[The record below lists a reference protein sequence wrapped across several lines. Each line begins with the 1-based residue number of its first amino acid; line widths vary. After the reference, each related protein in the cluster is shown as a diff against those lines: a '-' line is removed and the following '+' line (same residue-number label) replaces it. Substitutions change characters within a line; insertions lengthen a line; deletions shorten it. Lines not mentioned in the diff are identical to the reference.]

1 MVQNTRQTKSGA
13 AAIIAAAAL
22 IAGNLIGAGI
32 LGLPINTGLAGLLP
46 SMAAMLAGG
55 AMMYLTAIILG
66 GEAARSRN
74 ETFDYPS
81 LYGAYLGRFGKWI
94 AIAANMIIL
103 YGLLTAYFTGG
114 EKIVASL
121 IGWES
126 RPLLLML
133 LFSAPLIVL
142 ACINLSFLQRIN
154 TLLMLLL
161 VLAFAVLVFM
171 GSGHIQTKRMLYT
184 DWLFLPLTLPIIV
197 TAFHFHN
204 IIPTLSA
211 DLNWD
216 MALFRKA
223 VFWGMLL
230 ALVMN
235 GLWVFIGI
243 GVIPL
248 TGENSIL
255 ESFHTNAPATLP
267 MAFQIKSGLFT
278 LCASIFALVAICTSF
293 LANAVGLQSFIRDLL
308 ANVFRIESRPLV
320 IAVTFL
326 PPLLTALI
334 YPDIFLKALDIVGG
348 VGIVVLFGVLPTLIV
363 MMDRTRS
370 PKLRLVC
377 LAAFLFSLAILG
389 LEILQETNLL
399 QLKPWVEYHSV
410 DF

>member
-1 MVQNTRQTKSGA
+1 MIQDRRRTKSA
-13 AAIIAAAAL
+13 TATIIATAAL

-66 GEAARSRN
+66 DEAARSRN
-74 ETFDYPS
+74 ATFDYPS
-81 LYGAYLGRFGKWI
+81 LYETYLGRFGKWI

-142 ACINLSFLQRIN
+142 SCINLSFLQRIN

-161 VLAFAVLVFM
+161 VLSFAVLVLM
-171 GSGHIQTKRMLYT
+171 GSGHLQIKRMVYM

-197 TAFHFHN
+197 TSFHFHN
-204 IIPTLSA
+204 IIPTVSA

-216 MALFRKA
+216 MTLFRKS

-235 GLWVFIGI
+235 CLWVFIGI

-255 ESFHTNAPATLP
+255 ESFHTNTPATVP
-267 MAFQIKSGLFT
+267 MAIQIRSGLFT
-278 LCASIFALVAICTSF
+278 LSASIFALVAICTSF
-293 LANAVGLQSFIRDLL
+293 LANALGLQNFIRDLL
-308 ANVFRIESRPLV
+308 ANVFRIENRPLV
-320 IAVTFL
+320 ITLTFV

-348 VGIVVLFGVLPTLIV
+348 VGIVVLFGILPTLIV
-363 MMDRTRS
+363 LMDRARS

-377 LAAFLFSLAILG
+377 LAAFLFALIILAM
-389 LEILQETNLL
+389 EIMQEANLL
-399 QLKPWVEYHSV
+399 QLKPWVEYHSI

>member
-1 MVQNTRQTKSGA
+1 MVQNTKRAKSRS

-32 LGLPINTGLAGLLP
+32 LGLPINTGLAGLMP

-66 GEAARSRN
+66 DEAARSRN

-81 LYGAYLGRFGKWI
+81 LYETYLGRFGKWI

-114 EKIVASL
+114 EKIVAGL

-126 RPLLLML
+126 RPLLLTL
-133 LFSAPLIVL
+133 LFAAPLIVL
-142 ACINLSFLQRIN
+142 ACINLSFIQKIN

-171 GSGHIQTKRMLYT
+171 GAGHLQTRRLFYS

-204 IIPTLSA
+204 IIPTISA

-216 MALFRKA
+216 RALFRKS

-230 ALVMN
+230 AFFMN

-255 ESFHTNAPATLP
+255 HAFHTNTPATLP
-267 MAFQIKSGLFT
+267 MAVQIKSSLFT
-278 LCASIFALVAICTSF
+278 LCAAIFALVAICTSF
-293 LANAVGLQSFIRDLL
+293 LANALGLQSFIRDLL
-308 ANVFRIESRPLV
+308 ANSFRIRNRPLV
-320 IAVTFL
+320 IALTFL
-326 PPLLTALI
+326 PPLLTSLI

-348 VGIVVLFGVLPTLIV
+348 VGIVVLFGILPTLMV
-363 MMDRTRS
+363 LMNRARG
-370 PKLRLVC
+370 KGLRLLC
-377 LAAFLFSLAILG
+377 LAAFLFALFILG
-389 LEILQETNLL
+389 LEVLQEANLL
-399 QLKPWVEYHSV
+399 HLKPWVEYHSV
-410 DF
+410 NF

>member
-1 MVQNTRQTKSGA
+1 
-13 AAIIAAAAL
+13 
-22 IAGNLIGAGI
+22 
-32 LGLPINTGLAGLLP
+32 
-46 SMAAMLAGG
+46 
-55 AMMYLTAIILG
+55 
-66 GEAARSRN
+66 
-74 ETFDYPS
+74 
-81 LYGAYLGRFGKWI
+81 
-94 AIAANMIIL
+94 MIIL

-114 EKIVASL
+114 EKIIASL

-126 RPLLLML
+126 KPLLLM
-133 LFSAPLIVL
+133 S
-142 ACINLSFLQRIN
+142 CIDLSFLQRIN

-161 VLAFAVLVFM
+161 VFSFGVLAFM
-171 GSGHIQTKRMLYT
+171 GAGHLQTQRLSYT

-235 GLWVFIGI
+235 GLWVFIRM
-243 GVIPL
+243 

-410 DF
+410 NF

>member
-1 MVQNTRQTKSGA
+1 MVQNTKQTKSDSA
-13 AAIIAAAAL
+13 TIIATAAL

-46 SMAAMLAGG
+46 SMAAMAAGG

-81 LYGAYLGRFGKWI
+81 LYETYLGRFGKWI

-114 EKIVASL
+114 EKIIASL

-126 RPLLLML
+126 KPLLLML
-133 LFSAPLIVL
+133 LFAAPLIVL
-142 ACINLSFLQRIN
+142 SCIDLSFLQRIN

-161 VLAFAVLVFM
+161 VFSFGVLAFM
-171 GSGHIQTKRMLYT
+171 GAGHLQTQRLSYT

-204 IIPTLSA
+204 IIPTISA
-211 DLNWD
+211 DLKWD
-216 MALFRKA
+216 RALFRKS

-230 ALVMN
+230 AFVMN

-255 ESFHTNAPATLP
+255 DAFHTNMPATLP
-267 MAFQIKSGLFT
+267 MSVQIKSGLFT

-293 LANAVGLQSFIRDLL
+293 LANALGLQSFIRDLL
-308 ANVFRIESRPLV
+308 ANSFRIKNRQLV
-320 IAVTFL
+320 IALTFV

-348 VGIVVLFGVLPTLIV
+348 VGIVVLFGILPTLIV
-363 MMDRTRS
+363 VMDRTRGTT
-370 PKLRLVC
+370 LRLVC
-377 LAAFLFSLAILG
+377 LAAFLFALFILG
-389 LEILQETNLL
+389 LEIMQEANLL
-399 QLKPWVEYHSV
+399 RIKPWVEYHSV